1 MEKAK
6 TLVID
11 TAVKNGNGELSGV
24 KILGLTSAEWIKLRL
39 KRCFGNIVFSRGLK
53 GDVTVPWDKPLLFD
67 DDTVLR
73 RDTFAYV
80 EEKLRLWT
88 LAEMRAAGV
97 ILRGSCI
104 YADGTVTYESGA
116 EIFSPCVI
124 TGNSHISA
132 GASVQPYCFLKDC
145 FVGGG
150 TKIRSTFAD
159 NARIGA
165 RCEIGPFA
173 CLRPGS
179 VVGDGCRVGDFVEV
193 KNSSLGDGV
202 KAAHLAYIGD
212 AAVGGGTNVGCGTVF
227 ANYDGREKHRTTVG
241 RNCFLGCNVNLVAPL
256 TLGDGV
262 FVAAGTTVTDDA
274 DENSFVIGRSRQQT
288 KRKKEKDGGG

>member
-11 TAVKNGNGELSGV
+11 TAVKNGNGEMYGV

-39 KRCFGNIVFSRGLK
+39 KRCFGNIVFSSGLK

-150 TKIRSTFAD
+150 TTVRSTFAD

-227 ANYDGREKHRTTVG
+227 ANYDGCEKHRTTVG

-274 DENSFVIGRSRQQT
+274 EENSFVIGRSRQQT
-288 KRKKEKDGGG
+288 KRKKEKDGE

>member
-150 TKIRSTFAD
+150 TTVRSTFAD

-227 ANYDGREKHRTTVG
+227 ANYDGRAKHRTTVG

-274 DENSFVIGRSRQQT
+274 EENSFVIGRSRQQT
-288 KRKKEKDGGG
+288 KRKKEKDGE

>member
-97 ILRGSCI
+97 ILWGSCI

-150 TKIRSTFAD
+150 TTVRSTFAD

-274 DENSFVIGRSRQQT
+274 EENSFVIGRSRQQT

>member
-104 YADGTVTYESGA
+104 YADGTVTYESGS

-150 TKIRSTFAD
+150 TTVRSTFAD

-227 ANYDGREKHRTTVG
+227 ANYDGREKHKTVVG

>member
-124 TGNSHISA
+124 TGNS
-132 GASVQPYCFLKDC
+132 
-145 FVGGG
+145 
-150 TKIRSTFAD
+150 
-159 NARIGA
+159 RIA
-165 RCEIGPFA
+165 F
-173 CLRPGS
+173 
-179 VVGDGCRVGDFVEV
+179 
-193 KNSSLGDGV
+193 
-202 KAAHLAYIGD
+202 
-212 AAVGGGTNVGCGTVF
+212 
-227 ANYDGREKHRTTVG
+227 
-241 RNCFLGCNVNLVAPL
+241 
-256 TLGDGV
+256 
-262 FVAAGTTVTDDA
+262 
-274 DENSFVIGRSRQQT
+274 
-288 KRKKEKDGGG
+288 

>member
-6 TLVID
+6 PLVID

-150 TKIRSTFAD
+150 TTVRSTFAD

>member
-104 YADGTVTYESGA
+104 YADGTVTYESGS

-150 TKIRSTFAD
+150 TTVRSTFAD

-274 DENSFVIGRSRQQT
+274 EENSFVIGRSRQQT
-288 KRKKEKDGGG
+288 KRKKEKDGE

>member
-150 TKIRSTFAD
+150 TTVRSTFAD

-274 DENSFVIGRSRQQT
+274 GENSFVIGRSRQQT

>member
-150 TKIRSTFAD
+150 TTVRSTFAD

-173 CLRPGS
+173 CLRTGS
-179 VVGDGCRVGDFVEV
+179 VVGDGCSVGDFVEV
-193 KNSSLGDGV
+193 KNSYMGDGV

-288 KRKKEKDGGG
+288 KRKKEKDGE

>member
-11 TAVKNGNGELSGV
+11 TAVKNGNGELYGV

-150 TKIRSTFAD
+150 TTVRSTFAD

-288 KRKKEKDGGG
+288 KRKKEKDGE

>member
-150 TKIRSTFAD
+150 TTVRSTFAD

-288 KRKKEKDGGG
+288 KRKKEKDGGE

>member
-39 KRCFGNIVFSRGLK
+39 KRCFGNIVFSRRLK

-150 TKIRSTFAD
+150 TTVRSTFAD

-288 KRKKEKDGGG
+288 KRKKEKDGE

>member
-150 TKIRSTFAD
+150 TTVRSTFAD

-227 ANYDGREKHRTTVG
+227 ANYDGREKHKTVVG

-288 KRKKEKDGGG
+288 KRKKEKDGGE

>member
-150 TKIRSTFAD
+150 TTVRSTFAD

-227 ANYDGREKHRTTVG
+227 ANYDGREKHKTVVG

-274 DENSFVIGRSRQQT
+274 GENSFVIGRSRQQT

>member
-150 TKIRSTFAD
+150 TTVRSTFAD

-179 VVGDGCRVGDFVEV
+179 VVGDGCRVGAFVEV

>member
-104 YADGTVTYESGA
+104 YADGTVTYESGV

-150 TKIRSTFAD
+150 TTVRSTFAD

-274 DENSFVIGRSRQQT
+274 GENSFVIGRSRQQT

>member
-11 TAVKNGNGELSGV
+11 TAVKNGNGEMYGV

-150 TKIRSTFAD
+150 TTVRSTFAD

-212 AAVGGGTNVGCGTVF
+212 AAVGGGTNVGCVTVF

-274 DENSFVIGRSRQQT
+274 EENSFVIGRSRQQT
-288 KRKKEKDGGG
+288 KRKKEKDGE

>member
-39 KRCFGNIVFSRGLK
+39 KLCFGNIVFSRGLK

-274 DENSFVIGRSRQQT
+274 EENSFVIGRSRQQT

>member
-150 TKIRSTFAD
+150 TTVRSTFAD

-274 DENSFVIGRSRQQT
+274 EENSFVIGRSRQQT
-288 KRKKEKDGGG
+288 KRKKEKDGGE

>member
-11 TAVKNGNGELSGV
+11 TAVKNGNGELFGV

-104 YADGTVTYESGA
+104 YADGTITYESGA

-150 TKIRSTFAD
+150 TTVRSTFAD

-173 CLRPGS
+173 CPRPGS

-274 DENSFVIGRSRQQT
+274 EENSFVIGRSRQQT
-288 KRKKEKDGGG
+288 KRKKEKDGE

>member
-150 TKIRSTFAD
+150 TTVRSTFAD

-179 VVGDGCRVGDFVEV
+179 IVGDGCRVGDFVEV

-212 AAVGGGTNVGCGTVF
+212 AAVGGGTNVGAERSSPTMTSAKSREPRWAETVF
-227 ANYDGREKHRTTVG
+227 WA
-241 RNCFLGCNVNLVAPL
+241 A
-256 TLGDGV
+256 TLIW
-262 FVAAGTTVTDDA
+262 
-274 DENSFVIGRSRQQT
+274 SPR
-288 KRKKEKDGGG
+288 

>member
-104 YADGTVTYESGA
+104 YADGTVTYESGS

-150 TKIRSTFAD
+150 TTVRSTFAD

-274 DENSFVIGRSRQQT
+274 AENSFVIGRSRQQT
-288 KRKKEKDGGG
+288 KRKKEKDGG

>member
-150 TKIRSTFAD
+150 TTVRSTFAD

-274 DENSFVIGRSRQQT
+274 GENSFVIGRSRQQT
-288 KRKKEKDGGG
+288 KRKKEKDGGE

>member
-116 EIFSPCVI
+116 EIFSQCVI

-150 TKIRSTFAD
+150 TTVRSTFAD

-274 DENSFVIGRSRQQT
+274 GENSFVIGRSRQQT
-288 KRKKEKDGGG
+288 KLKKEKDGGG

>member
-150 TKIRSTFAD
+150 TTVRSTFAD

-193 KNSSLGDGV
+193 KISSLGDGV

>member
-150 TKIRSTFAD
+150 TTVRSTFAD

-179 VVGDGCRVGDFVEV
+179 VVGDGCRIGDFVEV

-212 AAVGGGTNVGCGTVF
+212 AAVGGGTNIGCGTVF

>member
-104 YADGTVTYESGA
+104 YADGTVTYESGS

-150 TKIRSTFAD
+150 TTVRSTFAD

-274 DENSFVIGRSRQQT
+274 GENSFVIGRSRQQT
-288 KRKKEKDGGG
+288 KRKKEKDGG

>member
-11 TAVKNGNGELSGV
+11 TAVKNGNGELFGV

-150 TKIRSTFAD
+150 TTVRSTFAD

-274 DENSFVIGRSRQQT
+274 GENSFEIGRSRQHT
-288 KRKKEKDGGG
+288 KRKKEKDGE

>member
-104 YADGTVTYESGA
+104 YADGTVTYESGS

-150 TKIRSTFAD
+150 TTVRSTFAD

>member
-150 TKIRSTFAD
+150 TTVRSTFAD

-274 DENSFVIGRSRQQT
+274 GENSFVIGRSRQQT
-288 KRKKEKDGGG
+288 KLKKEKDGGG

>member
-150 TKIRSTFAD
+150 TTVRSTFAD

-274 DENSFVIGRSRQQT
+274 EENSFVIGRSRQQT
-288 KRKKEKDGGG
+288 KRKKEKDGE

>member
-150 TKIRSTFAD
+150 TTVRSTFAD

-274 DENSFVIGRSRQQT
+274 EENSFVIGRSRQQT

>member
-11 TAVKNGNGELSGV
+11 TAVKNGNGELAAV

-145 FVGGG
+145 FIGGG
-150 TKIRSTFAD
+150 TTVRSTFAD

-274 DENSFVIGRSRQQT
+274 GENSFVIGRSRQQT

>member
-150 TKIRSTFAD
+150 TTVRSTFAD

-227 ANYDGREKHRTTVG
+227 ANYDGRAKHKTVVG

-288 KRKKEKDGGG
+288 KRKKEKDGK

>member
-150 TKIRSTFAD
+150 TTVRSTFAD